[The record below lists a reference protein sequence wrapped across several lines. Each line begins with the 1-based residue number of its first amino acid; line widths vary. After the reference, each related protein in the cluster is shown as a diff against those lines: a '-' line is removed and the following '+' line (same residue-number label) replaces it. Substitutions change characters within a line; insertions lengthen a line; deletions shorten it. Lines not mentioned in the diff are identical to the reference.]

1 MSQREN
7 ERQHSEYV
15 RLMKSMFDFL
25 LTSGM
30 EVTAIRRIVERAF
43 VEAREPGRKT
53 LRRADLGL
61 ATAGRV
67 LDRWHRS
74 RNYTT
79 ERATPRAIPLLGR
92 APSVQALVRS
102 ENARVDSAQF
112 ARRLKS
118 LGFVIRAGRGRYKP
132 VARIAVV
139 DGLNPLIQEYVARSS
154 SNLLQTIR
162 HNISPSQRSQK
173 LIERFAEVPDLP
185 AGCEA
190 AFRKFSTEQGW
201 AMLDRMNDWLE
212 SRRARR
218 ATKLSRRTMR
228 AGVHLYAYID
238 NSDRGRAALL
248 KRSVD
253 SRSRPI

>member
-1 MSQREN
+1 MSPRET

-30 EVTAIRRIVERAF
+30 EVKTIRRIVERALM
-43 VEAREPGRKT
+43 EAGERSRVS
-53 LRRADLGL
+53 LRRGDFGL

-74 RNYTT
+74 RQYTT
-79 ERATPRAIPLLGR
+79 DSATPRAIPLLGR
-92 APSVQALVRS
+92 APSVEALVRC
-102 ENARVDSAQF
+102 ENARVDSAAF

-118 LGFVIRAGRGRYKP
+118 LGFLVRADGSRYRP
-132 VARIAVV
+132 AARIALV

-154 SNLLQTIR
+154 STLLQTIR
-162 HNISPSQRSQK
+162 HNISRASRAQK

-185 AGCEA
+185 AGCES
-190 AFRKFSTEQGW
+190 AFRRFSTEQGW

-218 ATKLSRRTMR
+218 VPRRPGRASRTLRV
-228 AGVHLYAYID
+228 GVHLYAYVD
-238 NSDRGRAALL
+238 GR
-248 KRSVD
+248 KRKESG
-253 SRSRPI
+253 R